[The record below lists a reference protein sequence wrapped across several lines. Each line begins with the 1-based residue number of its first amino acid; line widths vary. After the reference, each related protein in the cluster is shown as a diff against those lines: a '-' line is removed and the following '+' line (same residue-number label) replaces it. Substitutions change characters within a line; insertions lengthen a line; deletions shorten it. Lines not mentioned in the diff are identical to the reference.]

1 MRLLSPPVRF
11 LALAAAALLIS
22 SCAAGGPQN
31 GSSASPSVSATAAP
45 STSAADTGLVKAS
58 HPQCD
63 LGEKIF
69 HYLSTGDSQGDH
81 ELGVAFSKYL
91 GVPADQA
98 RSIANQYVQQCDAG
112 LDKKASAPA
121 TPGQTDPATLQITQ
135 AASCD
140 AIGGTVQGGLCHS
153 TAQGSPGGPDC
164 RNAVVGFAPDGNV
177 DPAALSDAK
186 AKMPGC
192 FR

>member
-1 MRLLSPPVRF
+1 VSLPLRF
-11 LALAAAALLIS
+11 LPLAAAALLIS
-22 SCAAGGPQN
+22 SCAAAGPQS
-31 GSSASPSVSATAAP
+31 GTSASPSLSATPAAP
-45 STSAADTGLVKAS
+45 APASDAGLVKAS

-69 HYLSTGDSQGDH
+69 HYISTGDSQGDH
-81 ELGVAFSKYL
+81 QLGVAFSKYL

-98 RSIANQYVQQCDAG
+98 RSVANEYVQQCDAG

-153 TAQGSPGGPDC
+153 TAQGSPAGTDC

-177 DPAALSDAK
+177 DPAALADVK